1 MNKRSERPIIVG
13 LGEILWDLLP
23 NGKQL
28 GGAPANFASCAA
40 ALGARGVVISRIG
53 KDSLGREIFHRLA
66 AMQLERT
73 YIDMDSDHPTGT
85 VSVTLDARGQAQY
98 IIHENAAW
106 DFMLANDDL
115 AALAASADALCVG
128 TLAQRSSVSRDAI
141 QRLLAAT
148 SPRCLRIFDI
158 NLRQHYYDAAII
170 DRTLTQ
176 SNIFKLNDEEL
187 PVVAKLL
194 GLTGNPQEIARQLFK
209 RYPLRLIARTRGE
222 KGSVLYSPDDIDEIP
237 GQAVRVVDTVGA
249 GDAFAAALAVGLLRG
264 HAISQVHQY
273 AARVGAFVCT
283 CVGATPQL
291 PKEWMERF

>member
-1 MNKRSERPIIVG
+1 MNKRSERPIVVG

-53 KDSLGREIFHRLA
+53 KDSLGREILQRLA

-85 VSVTLDARGQAQY
+85 VSVKLDARGQAQY

-106 DFMLANDDL
+106 DFMLANDEL
-115 AALAASADALCVG
+115 AALVASADALCVG
-128 TLAQRSSVSRDAI
+128 TLAQRSPVSRDTI

-158 NLRQHYYDAAII
+158 NLRQHYFDAAVI

-176 SNIFKLNDEEL
+176 SNIFKLNDEEM

-194 GLTGNPQEIARQLFK
+194 GMTGNPQEIARQLFK
-209 RYPLRLIARTRGE
+209 RYPLRLIARTQGE
-222 KGSVLYSPDDIDEIP
+222 KGSVLYSPDGVDEIP
-237 GQAVRVVDTVGA
+237 GQAIRVVDTVGA

-264 HAISQVHQY
+264 RAIPQAHQY

-283 CVGATPQL
+283 CAGATPQL
-291 PKEWMERF
+291 PKEWSERF